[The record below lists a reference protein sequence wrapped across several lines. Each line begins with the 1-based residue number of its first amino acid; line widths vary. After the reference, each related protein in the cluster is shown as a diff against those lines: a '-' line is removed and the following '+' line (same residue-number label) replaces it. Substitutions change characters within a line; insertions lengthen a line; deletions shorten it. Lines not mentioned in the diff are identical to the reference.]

1 MSTAWRLRPVLMAL
15 AFVVFVSA
23 AHASTKVERVI
34 SPGGIEAWLV
44 ENHAN
49 PIFSLS
55 LAFRGGSTVIDQ
67 PGKEGTAELL
77 AGLMNEGA
85 GPFDSQAFQRQL
97 EEHS

>member
-1 MSTAWRLRPVLMAL
+1 MAPPIRLVLALLLFLTA
-15 AFVVFVSA
+15 A
-23 AHASTKVERVI
+23 APAAEAAVKVERVV

-67 PGKEGTAELL
+67 PGKEGTADLL
-77 AGLMNEGA
+77 AGMMNEGA
-85 GPFDSQAFQRQL
+85 GPHDSQAFQRQL
-97 EEHS
+97 E